1 MDTHTQLTIIG
12 YITAMLITA
21 RTMYHYDH
29 ALKDEPLL
37 LFIGGLLWPIIV
49 AALTLIGLLALFTW
63 AATGHKPWK

>member
-1 MDTHTQLTIIG
+1 MDTHTQLILIG

-49 AALTLIGLLALFTW
+49 ACLTGLTIIAAFNW